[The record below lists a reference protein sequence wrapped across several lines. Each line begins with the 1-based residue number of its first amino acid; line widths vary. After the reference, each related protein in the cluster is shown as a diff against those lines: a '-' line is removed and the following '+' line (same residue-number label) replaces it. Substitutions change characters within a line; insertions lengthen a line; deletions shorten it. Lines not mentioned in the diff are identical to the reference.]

1 MLGVN
6 ELSSYY
12 WRFWTWTGDYFLEY
26 PTKQTHS
33 IKTMINQGSLHID
46 KLQFSPK
53 SLNFIPTF
61 LKSQNL
67 KIFLIIPCFVPEI
80 IIIETL
86 V

>member
-1 MLGVN
+1 
-6 ELSSYY
+6 
-12 WRFWTWTGDYFLEY
+12 
-26 PTKQTHS
+26 
-33 IKTMINQGSLHID
+33 MINQGSLHID